1 MVAGA
6 GVGLVWSQGTAAT
19 AGHGWVR
26 ATQLASC
33 THQLHSAA
41 AAQLTQLVARA
52 GQRPGQLAGLEEA
65 WQLPVR
71 PAHSHS
77 GLLEQAARLPY
88 W

>member
-6 GVGLVWSQGTAAT
+6 GAGWSQGTAAT
-19 AGHGWVR
+19 AGQGWVR

-41 AAQLTQLVARA
+41 AAQLTQLLARA